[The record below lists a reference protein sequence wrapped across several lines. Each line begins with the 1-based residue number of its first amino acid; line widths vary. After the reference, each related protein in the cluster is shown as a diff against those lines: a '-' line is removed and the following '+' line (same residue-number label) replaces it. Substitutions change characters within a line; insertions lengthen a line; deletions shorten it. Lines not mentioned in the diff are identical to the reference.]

1 MERMTDQSPTLLVTT
16 LLEIERHVAVSGWD
30 RPPLLYALVDT
41 SDLVRR
47 EPALAAELG
56 LDSPD
61 VPANGLTP
69 VEQDPLP
76 DGPLEDAL
84 ARIEWPPAVRG
95 CALVQEVVTLPP
107 EAEADMPDDDGA
119 AYYAATH
126 PLRQEIRL
134 AVGVLRDGSRAA
146 AARIRDQKPLADQE
160 PATGQES
167 QRNQPEDANL
177 VVDADLAPAL
187 AEALL
192 ATLG

>member
-1 MERMTDQSPTLLVTT
+1 MGGMGTPTVLVQT
-16 LLEIERHVAVSGWD
+16 LLEIERHVAASGWD

-41 SDLVRR
+41 QDLVRR
-47 EPALAAELG
+47 EPALAAQLG
-56 LDSPD
+56 LDKAAPG
-61 VPANGLTP
+61 GLTP
-69 VEQDPLP
+69 VEQEALP
-76 DGPLEDAL
+76 EGPLEEAL
-84 ARIEWPPAVRG
+84 ARIEWPRAVLG

-107 EAEADMPDDDGA
+107 EAEADMPDDDQA

-146 AARIRDQKPLADQE
+146 AARIRDQDAAP
-160 PATGQES
+160 PAMT
-167 QRNQPEDANL
+167 PDAGPDPNL

-192 ATLG
+192 STLEH